1 MENISNL
8 YKQNFELRKENI
20 KLKKENDDLK
30 KEVKRVKVMLY
41 NANQKIKTL
50 EKNHEKYISEEQ
62 LRIERIVTKAVKE
75 ATSKVKKEYEEVIDN
90 LKNKITKLEKRLN
103 TDSTNSGIPTSKNRI
118 GIKIP
123 NTREKSDK
131 PLGGQLGHKAHKLQY
146 FKEEEITHIKEHTLE
161 ECPSCGGKL
170 KEIEVV
176 RSDIIDVTVT
186 VTKTRNNIHN
196 YKCEKCKKRITANKE
211 LPRGVS
217 YGKEINTLALSLLNE
232 SNVALNKI
240 TKHIKGISNNEIEMS
255 EGYLVKIQKKAANNL
270 DEFVKELKEEIIK
283 LKHVHWDDTV
293 VNIQDTNEE
302 KENKTKKG
310 IIRFYGND
318 KYALLIGHKKKDKEG
333 IEEDGILENL
343 PSDCTCVHDH
353 VLLNYN
359 EEYEF
364 KNAECN
370 QHALR
375 YLKGVKDNIKEHT
388 WQDKMSDLLRR
399 LNNERNEL
407 INKNILSFTQE
418 QKTNAYKE
426 YETIIKLG
434 YEENK
439 KTADYHYYKEDEE
452 KLIKRLEKYKDNHLL
467 FIEDF
472 SVEFTNNEAERGLR
486 QCKRKLAT
494 SFLFKN
500 INTMKDYAKI
510 ISYLETCYRN
520 GISRYEAMK
529 RLVVGN
535 PYTIKEIIDIS
546 NDKKEN

>member
-1 MENISNL
+1 M
-8 YKQNFELRKENI
+8 
-20 KLKKENDDLK
+20 
-30 KEVKRVKVMLY
+30 
-41 NANQKIKTL
+41 
-50 EKNHEKYISEEQ
+50 HEILHFY
-62 LRIERIVTKAVKE
+62 L
-75 ATSKVKKEYEEVIDN
+75 VKKRHFYID
-90 LKNKITKLEKRLN
+90 I
-103 TDSTNSGIPTSKNRI
+103 
-118 GIKIP
+118 
-123 NTREKSDK
+123 
-131 PLGGQLGHKAHKLQY
+131 
-146 FKEEEITHIKEHTLE
+146 
-161 ECPSCGGKL
+161 
-170 KEIEVV
+170 
-176 RSDIIDVTVT
+176 
-186 VTKTRNNIHN
+186 NI
-196 YKCEKCKKRITANKE
+196 
-211 LPRGVS
+211 
-217 YGKEINTLALSLLNE
+217 
-232 SNVALNKI
+232 ALNKI

-255 EGYLVKIQKKAANNL
+255 EGYLVKIQKKAANKL

-293 VNIQDTNEE
+293 VNIQDTND
-302 KENKTKKG
+302 ENKTKKG

-343 PSDCTCVHDH
+343 SSDCTCVHDH

-388 WQDKMSDLLRR
+388 WQDKMNDLLRR

-434 YEENK
+434 YDENK
-439 KTADYHYYKEDEE
+439 KTVDYHYYKEDEK

-520 GISRYEAMK
+520 KISRYEAMK